1 MVETDR
7 EPENATFYKA
17 AFVTLDGHHSKSAD
31 MQIFIMQIFIQQPVL
46 QVAASFHKSLE
57 KFHYRAEINT
67 DSYQACPGT
76 A

>member
-1 MVETDR
+1 MVEADR
-7 EPENATFYKA
+7 EPENATSYKA

-31 MQIFIMQIFIQQPVL
+31 MASVL